1 MCAACAPPPP
11 GVAGPSGV
19 PPSRQVIPPPGLAS
33 ARADARTGYPSRR
46 NGPALESPLTLATPA
61 ATAALA
67 RAIAPHLAAGDTLGL
82 TGDLGAGKSH
92 LARALI
98 AARLAALGRA
108 EDIPSPSYT
117 LVQTYDLGDVEL
129 WHADLYRLGDPDE
142 IAELGLEDAF
152 GRAITVVEWADR
164 LGSALPPRHL
174 RIALDFVPGAED
186 ARHATVTA
194 AGPGW
199 DWLPAA
205 LAGVAP

>member
-1 MCAACAPPPP
+1 MEF
-11 GVAGPSGV
+11 S
-19 PPSRQVIPPPGLAS
+19 
-33 ARADARTGYPSRR
+33 
-46 NGPALESPLTLATPA
+46 LTLATPA
-61 ATAALA
+61 ATEALA
-67 RAIAPHLAAGDTLGL
+67 RSIAPHLAAGDTLGL

-98 AARLAALGRA
+98 TARLAALGRG

-152 GRAITVVEWADR
+152 GRAIAIVEWADR
-164 LGSALPPRHL
+164 LGPALPPRHL
-174 RIALDFVPGAED
+174 RIALDFVPGADD
-186 ARHATVTA
+186 ARRATVTA

-199 DWLPAA
+199 DWLERV
-205 LAGVAP
+205 LAEVAP